1 MKFIRRDPNRGYL
14 DNWLW
19 LPRSYVSE
27 EQIRSSLVYE
37 DRGGQPLRGWAE
49 ERFHL
54 RVPRNYF
61 SFGTLKKLPYPV
73 VDARITKF
81 PKASYRSTVTLDLLE
96 PTKTYQTDGSNALV
110 RTHDGILCLR
120 CGAGKTVVSLHSA
133 AQMNTPTLI
142 IVDEKSLA
150 EQWIESIVKF
160 TTVKESEIGFIGDGR
175 FDWQRE
181 ITVGTVHTLANMARE
196 GRFPLDLV
204 HHFGLVI
211 ADEAHVMGAP
221 HFNRAV
227 PPFHGRRWG
236 LSATPTREDNFDSLL
251 RYTLGEVI
259 YSYLE
264 PDLIPT
270 VYFRRTQTRM
280 RLKDPDV
287 WQQTHDVRREFHF
300 GMTYGWMARENPD
313 GRVDFIVNDVEKALA
328 KGRNCL
334 ILTHSRD
341 MCEILG
347 DRLPGAGVVH
357 GGVKGA
363 ERRRRIKECNPVIAI
378 MKVGKQALDKPA
390 LDTLFVCEP
399 FSKRGML
406 QQTMGR
412 ILRNLRVGT
421 KMRPVVF
428 IYEDHHITPI
438 YKLCEKLRKTLRNWP
453 SHMGGAIPYEKR

>member
-1 MKFIRRDPNRGYL
+1 MQLIRRDPNKGYL

-19 LPRSYVSE
+19 LPKGFVSE

-37 DRGGQPLRGWAE
+37 DRKGQPLAGWVE

-61 SFGTLKKLPYPV
+61 SPGTLKKLPYEV

-81 PKASYRSTVTLDLLE
+81 PKANFNSKVKLDFFE
-96 PTKTYQTDGSNALV
+96 QDKTYQADGSTALLG
-110 RTHDGILCLR
+110 THDGILCLR
-120 CGAGKTVVSLHSA
+120 CGAGKTVVALHTA
-133 AQMNTPTLI
+133 AQLKTPTLI
-142 IVDEKSLA
+142 IVDEMSLA

-160 TTVKESEIGFIGDGR
+160 TDVSEEEIGFIGAGK

-181 ITVGTVHTLANMARE
+181 ITVATVHTVANMAWE
-196 GRFPLDLV
+196 GRFPLPLV

-236 LSATPTREDNFDSLL
+236 LSATPTREDSFDSLL
-251 RYTLGEVI
+251 RYTLGEVV

-264 PDLIPT
+264 PDLVPT
-270 VYFRRTQTRM
+270 IYFRKTQTRL
-280 RLKDPDV
+280 RLKDPNV
-287 WQQTHDVRREFHF
+287 WEQTHDVRREFHY
-300 GMTYGWMARENPD
+300 GKTYGWFARENPD
-313 GRVDFIVNDVEKALA
+313 GRVDLIVEDIEKSLA
-328 KGRNCL
+328 AGRNCL
-334 ILTHSRD
+334 VLTHSRD
-341 MCEILG
+341 MCEVLG
-347 DRLPGAGVVH
+347 ERLPGSGVVH
-357 GGVKGA
+357 GGVKGL

-390 LDTLFVCEP
+390 LDTLFICEP
-399 FSKRGML
+399 FSKKGQV

-412 ILRNLRVGT
+412 ILRALKHMT
-421 KMRPVVF
+421 KKRPIVF
-428 IYEDHHITPI
+428 IYEDRAITPI
-438 YKLCEKLRKTLRNWP
+438 LRLCDKLRKILRNWP
-453 SHMGGAIPYEKR
+453 PDMGGSIPYEMR